1 MTQSLHVALL
11 GSKFMGKAHAN
22 AWCQAPRFFELPL
35 HPELA
40 GVAARDA
47 ASLAAFAERW
57 DIPRHS
63 TDWRELCADE
73 GVQLVDVA
81 TPNFLHGEQAW
92 AALEHGKH
100 VACEKP
106 LANDLDAARSM
117 RDAAAARPQQK
128 TFVWF
133 NYRRCPAIG
142 LAWHLLREGRLGKVL
157 QIRARYLQDW
167 GGPETE
173 RSWRFERKE
182 AGSGALGDLA
192 AHAVDLARFLT
203 GDEVTEISGSILH
216 TEYHQRPDPARPG
229 SLATSDVDDVAL
241 FLASFAGGAVASFE
255 ATRLAAGYQNANQ
268 IEIHGSEGSIRWDF
282 EDMNVLWHYD
292 GSAESG
298 EAGWRRII
306 ATKAGEH
313 PYVKNWWPDAHV
325 LGYEH
330 GFVNM
335 VADICRVLAGEPAE
349 LPLPDFADAYE
360 TQRVLEAAARAA
372 DERCAIP
379 LSQIH

>member
-1 MTQSLHVALL
+1 MTKSFHVALL

-22 AWCQAPRFFELPL
+22 AWTQAPKFFELPL
-35 HPELA
+35 HPKLA
-40 GVAARDA
+40 AVAARDA
-47 ASLAAFAERW
+47 KSLASFAKRW
-57 DIPRHS
+57 QIPQQS
-63 TDWRELCADE
+63 CDWKQLCADE
-73 GVQLVDVA
+73 SIHLVDIA
-81 TPNFLHGEQAW
+81 TPNALHPEQAW

-100 VACEKP
+100 LACEKP
-106 LANDLDAARSM
+106 LAGDLNSARSM
-117 RDAAAARPQQK
+117 RDAAAARPEQK
-128 TFVWF
+128 SFVWF

-142 LAWHLLREGRLGKVL
+142 LAYQLLRAGRLGKVL

-173 RSWRFERKE
+173 RSWRFEKKH

-203 GDEVTEISGSILH
+203 GDEVSEVSGSILH
-216 TEYHQRPDPARPG
+216 TEYEQRPDPAKPG
-229 SLATSDVDDVAL
+229 STALSDVDDVAL
-241 FLASFAGGAVASFE
+241 FLAKFEGGAVASFE

-268 IEIHGSEGSIRWDF
+268 IEIHGSKGSLRWDF
-282 EDMNVLWHYD
+282 EDMNLLWHYD
-292 GSAESG
+292 GEAPAA

-306 ATKAGEH
+306 ATKAQAH
-313 PYVKNWWPDAHV
+313 PYVQNWWPDAHL

-335 VADICRVLAGEPAE
+335 AADICRVLAGEPEE

-360 TQRVLEAAARAA
+360 TQRVLEAAAHAA
-372 DERCAIP
+372 SERCAIP
-379 LSQIH
+379 LRQIH